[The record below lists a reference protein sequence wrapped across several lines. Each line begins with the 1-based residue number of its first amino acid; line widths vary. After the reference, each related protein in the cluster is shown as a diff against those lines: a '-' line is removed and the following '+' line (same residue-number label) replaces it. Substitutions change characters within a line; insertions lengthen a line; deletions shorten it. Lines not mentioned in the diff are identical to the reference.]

1 MDNDLILVIGIVLGF
16 LAIPALL
23 SAFSESRAPRT
34 GAILVLIAGVLLAV
48 ALTRKGGGYSL
59 DQIPDVFMSVIKRYI
74 G

>member
-1 MDNDLILVIGIVLGF
+1 MLVIGIVIGIF
-16 LAIPALL
+16 AIPALL

-34 GAILVLIAGVLLAV
+34 GAILVLISGVLLAV
-48 ALTRKGGGYSL
+48 ALSRKGGGYTI